1 MSDDTK
7 DAVVDPDL
15 INPDPFCP
23 VRLTPIRN
31 RGRVTDKYMI
41 ELQRPDS
48 SEWADIAGVR
58 AVHTANYR
66 LVTNQQV
73 HTMAAGVMAQTGL
86 TFEPVPTWG
95 NGQSK
100 SLLWNGRHYLERWYT
115 PDVKVATP
123 HGSEIMLGLEVRNS
137 YDGACKVGLAFF
149 AMHCACGNQFYGDNI
164 LGQPYNFSHIGQ
176 SGELNG
182 DIAGA
187 LNELQGKAEAFG
199 RIVPTIRA
207 LTEARFGSIEDFL
220 NLRRRL
226 TTTTGLEFRDRQ
238 ILDEL
243 DGRGVTSKL
252 GIAVG
257 KSYGSPDSLWAL
269 ANAFTAVTTHAVG
282 GLRGQD
288 QSGRAVDFLVSEAK
302 KRIAA

>member
-1 MSDDTK
+1 MSEDTK
-7 DAVVDPDL
+7 DIAIESDH

-48 SEWADIAGVR
+48 PEWADIAGVR

-73 HTMAAGVMAQTGL
+73 HSMAAGVMAQTGM
-86 TFEPVPTWG
+86 TFKPVHTWG
-95 NGQSK
+95 QGHSK

-149 AMHCACGNQFYGDNI
+149 AMHCACSNQFYGDNI

-176 SGELNG
+176 SGELTG
-182 DIAGA
+182 DIEGA
-187 LNELQGKAEAFG
+187 LGELQGKAEAFG
-199 RIVPTIRA
+199 RIVPTMRA
-207 LTEARFGSIEDFL
+207 LTEARFESLEDFL
-220 NLRRRL
+220 VLRRKM
-226 TTTTGLEFRDRQ
+226 TVTTGLEFRDRQ

-243 DGRGVTSKL
+243 DGHGITSKL
-252 GIAVG
+252 GIVVG
-257 KSYGSPDSLWAL
+257 KAYGPPDSLWAL
-269 ANAFTAVTTHAVG
+269 ANAFTAVMTHAVG

-288 QSGRAVDFLVSEAK
+288 QSGRAVDFLVTEAK
-302 KRIAA
+302 ERLAA